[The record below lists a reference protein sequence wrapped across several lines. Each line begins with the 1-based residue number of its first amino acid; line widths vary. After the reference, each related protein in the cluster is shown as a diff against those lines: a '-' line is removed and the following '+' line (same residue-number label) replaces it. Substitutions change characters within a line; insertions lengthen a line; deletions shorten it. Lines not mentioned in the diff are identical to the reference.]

1 MSVKQNDITSG
12 PIGRTVFRLA
22 LPVVL
27 GMFMEFALSS
37 TDYFWVGKLGP
48 AAQDAVTSSMV
59 VIWTI
64 FATTAIITVGVTA
77 LVARFV
83 GAQQIDQVERY
94 IRQGLQM
101 ALVLGGVF
109 TLAGYLATPS
119 LLAFM
124 DTSDETARSA
134 VPYLRLFFGF
144 SVFMFIAETA
154 YAVFR
159 ASGDTRTP
167 MLVGVGVILLNMGL
181 DPVLIFGWGPFP
193 ELGVPGASLATGI
206 AWLLGSAVII
216 GLIYRGKL
224 GYQVHRLWYGRPSW
238 IDAKRIGRIGLPM
251 AGQNSVFILV
261 YWFLIKF
268 VHVFG
273 ESAGAAM
280 GIGNRMESFSYLTCY
295 GFSVAASTLVGQNI
309 GAGQTDRA
317 ERCAWL
323 SIRTAIYVTGVIS
336 VLFIVVP
343 EYIATVFTDDPD
355 VMAMAVDYLIILGIS
370 QTAMAIEIVLEGAFG
385 GAGDTMPPMLVSIPG
400 SLSRIPLAYFLCFTL
415 DWGINGIWW
424 TLTITTLV
432 KATILGFWF
441 RRGRWKLKAV

>member
-1 MSVKQNDITSG
+1 MDVKQSEITSG
-12 PIGRTVFRLA
+12 PISRTVFRLA
-22 LPVVL
+22 IPVVL

-64 FATTAIITVGVTA
+64 FATTAIVTVGVTA
-77 LVARFV
+77 LVARYV
-83 GAQQIDQVERY
+83 GAHRIDQVERY

-101 ALVLGGVF
+101 AVFLGAIF
-109 TLAGYLATPS
+109 TVAGYLATPS
-119 LLAFM
+119 LLGFM
-124 DTSDETARSA
+124 DASAETTQWAI
-134 VPYLRLFFGF
+134 PYLRLFFAF

-181 DPVLIFGWGPFP
+181 DPALIFGWGPFP
-193 ELGVPGASLATGI
+193 ELGVAGASLATGI
-206 AWLLGSAVII
+206 AWLLGSVVIV

-224 GYQVHRLWYGRPSW
+224 GYQVDRLWWGRPDL
-238 IDAKRIGRIGLPM
+238 IDARRIARIGLPM

-295 GFSVAASTLVGQNI
+295 GFSVAASTLVGQNL
-309 GAGQTDRA
+309 GAQQPDRA

-323 SIRTAIYVTGVIS
+323 SIRAALYVTGVIT
-336 VLFIVVP
+336 VVFIVVP
-343 EYIATVFTDDPD
+343 GYIALIFTDDER

-385 GAGDTMPPMLVSIPG
+385 GAGDTLPPMLVSIPG

-424 TLTITTLV
+424 TLTITTLI
-432 KATILGFWF
+432 KATILVLWF
-441 RRGRWKLKAV
+441 RRGRWKSKAV

>member
-1 MSVKQNDITSG
+1 MNVLSNEITSG
-12 PIGRTVFRLA
+12 PISRTVFRLA

-27 GMFMEFALSS
+27 GMLMEFALSS

-64 FATTAIITVGVTA
+64 FATTAIVTVGVTA

-83 GAQQIDQVERY
+83 GARQIDRVERI

-101 ALVLGGVF
+101 AVVLGGVF
-109 TLAGYLATPS
+109 TIAGYLATPS

-124 DTSDETARSA
+124 DASDETARWA

-144 SVFMFIAETA
+144 SVFMFIGETA

-167 MLVGVGVILLNMGL
+167 TLVGVGVVLLNMGL
-181 DPVLIFGWGPFP
+181 DPILIFGWGPFP
-193 ELGVPGASLATGI
+193 KLGVAGASLATGI
-206 AWLLGSAVII
+206 AWLLGSSVII
-216 GLIYRGKL
+216 GLIYRRRL
-224 GYQVHRLWYGRPSW
+224 GYPVGRLWWGRPSW
-238 IDAKRIGRIGLPM
+238 IDVKRIARIGLPM

-261 YWFLIKF
+261 YWFLIRF
-268 VHVFG
+268 VHAFG

-280 GIGNRMESFSYLTCY
+280 GIGNRMESFSYLICY
-295 GFSVAASTLVGQNI
+295 GFSVAASTLVGQNL
-309 GAGQTDRA
+309 GAGQSERA

-323 SIRTAIYVTGVIS
+323 SIRAALYVTGATS

-343 EYIATVFTDDPD
+343 QYIATVFTDDKR
-355 VMAMAVDYLIILGIS
+355 VMAMAVDYLVILGIS

-385 GAGDTMPPMLVSIPG
+385 GAGDTLPPMLVSIPG
-400 SLSRIPLAYFLCFTL
+400 SLARIPLAYFLCFTL

-432 KATILGFWF
+432 KATILVLWF
-441 RRGRWKLKAV
+441 RRGRWKVKAI